1 MTRGQDLADTRSS
14 TIFTRHVAPTIS
26 AMPHSTSASNWVD
39 RGEPADIKV
48 RQIIAHFV
56 GDPDAIMAEAPWL
69 ADAVRDVIG
78 MAIADASEVQLAGY
92 LRAVATSRS
101 RGVTDTAPPRIVAIA
116 IWHVVKAAAVRDRA
130 ERAMRGLARD
140 HTPESQPLA
149 EWLAE
154 RLLSPEELRRHRSQR
169 DADGGH
175 Q

>member
-1 MTRGQDLADTRSS
+1 
-14 TIFTRHVAPTIS
+14 
-26 AMPHSTSASNWVD
+26 MPHSKSASNWAD
-39 RGEPADIKV
+39 RGEPADTKV
-48 RQIIAHFV
+48 RKIIAHFV
-56 GDPDAIMAEAPWL
+56 GEPDAIMAEAPWL

-92 LRAVATSRS
+92 LRALATSRG
-101 RGVTDTAPPRIVAIA
+101 RTVTDTAPPRIVAIA
-116 IWHVVKAAAVRDRA
+116 IWHIVKAAEVRDRA
-130 ERAMRGLARD
+130 ERAMRGLAGGR
-140 HTPESQPLA
+140 TPESQPLA